1 MKIILEADP
10 AYGFRTLLCPHCKE
24 GHIWY
29 ALGGSECRKC
39 GKKAKLVR
47 YLYEV
52 EVGGDE

>member
-10 AYGFRTLLCPHCKE
+10 AYEFRTLLRPHCKE
-24 GHIWY
+24 GHVWY
-29 ALGGSECRKC
+29 ALGESECRKC